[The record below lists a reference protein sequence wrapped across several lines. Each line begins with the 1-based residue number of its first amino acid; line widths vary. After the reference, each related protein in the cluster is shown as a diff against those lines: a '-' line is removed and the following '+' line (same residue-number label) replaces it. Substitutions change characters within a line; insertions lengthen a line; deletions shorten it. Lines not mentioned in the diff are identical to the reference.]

1 MFEERTDRG
10 QVGIGTLIVF
20 IAMVLV
26 AAIAAGVLI
35 NTAGFLQTQSEQ
47 TGQQSSSQ
55 VTDRLEP
62 VSKTGNVSVYNSTYT
77 NSTGVVSPDG
87 DNATTVGVESGSDEN
102 LSATNQSLAVNEIS
116 MVVQKSPGA
125 SDINMSATTFEFVGP
140 DGTDRFAFTNESVV
154 NKTDSTGPDDR
165 TRALQDN
172 DNSLN
177 ESQGT
182 GLILNS
188 RTDRLVISLD
198 LNETL
203 NNDAFVNGPLEPG
216 DTVTLR
222 INTESGAT
230 SVIRIQVPQSLSGEE
245 SVEL

>member
-47 TGQQSSSQ
+47 TGQQSSAQ

-62 VSKTGNVSVYNSTYT
+62 VSKTGNVTPYDSFNETKKDTLTPYASGNNT
-77 NSTGVVSPDG
+77 NMSLRVDKVSF
-87 DNATTVGVESGSDEN
+87 V
-102 LSATNQSLAVNEIS
+102 I
-116 MVVQKSPGA
+116 QKSPGA
-125 SDINMSATTFEFVGP
+125 SDINLSATTFELIGP
-140 DGTDRFAFTNESVV
+140 NGTDRFPFTNETMINASEDEV
-154 NKTDSTGPDDR
+154 R
-165 TRALQDN
+165 TLQD
-172 DNSLN
+172 DDDSLN
-177 ESQGT
+177 ASASNSGY
-182 GLILNS
+182 ILNS
-188 RTDRLVISLD
+188 RTDRLVVTID
-198 LNETL
+198 LNATVA
-203 NNDAFVNGPLEPG
+203 NTTYVNGPLEPG
-216 DTVTLR
+216 DSATLR

-230 SVIRIQVPQSLSGEE
+230 SVIRIQVPQSLSGEK